1 MSLRVKLLAR
11 GKSLTPYV
19 ARVVTG
25 GRVQK
30 AFAEQIGKPA
40 GACVRGGVHRG
51 MTQSAIRDVVRKCAP
66 AKGSI
71 RLHLGGGAAPI
82 PREFGGR

>member
-1 MSLRVKLLAR
+1 VSNLKVKLLSS

-30 AFAEQIGKPA
+30 AFAEQIGRPA
-40 GACVRGGVHRG
+40 GSCVRAGVHKG
-51 MTQSAIRDVVRKCAP
+51 MGQTAIRQVVKDC
-66 AKGSI
+66 GSQHRGT
-71 RLHLGGGAAPI
+71 RLNLGG
-82 PREFGGR
+82 